1 MGFLLRDALRRLC
14 VEIGWSYAVF
24 WRAIGCRNPKKLVWE
39 DGHCERL
46 PSISGFDAMDMLLK
60 EKGLT
65 RGSAN
70 DWYAEIES
78 QAEDKLGML
87 FKKMMVSQVHVVG
100 EGVVGRA
107 VLTGHHQWILRD
119 KLGLSSSDISAEMK
133 AQFFAGIQTIAI
145 IPVLPFGVVQLGSTQ
160 MVIENIGFIN
170 HVRCLFAQLGSVS
183 GTFTSDVTQKAFS
196 KNSIL
201 QASPAVPDFTCL
213 SGEFGAQAVSSL
225 PAISGRVFHQPDQRS
240 TSLRIA
246 KQPCGS
252 TSVDFNVKSDY
263 GVSKVTLANMATAT
277 TQAIYSKMLLQDSD
291 TIVKPGHPNNQLECH
306 ASKAQVSPID
316 YSIRFNQQASEYSS
330 CSGFENNSL
339 AATSDLHSSSLAVSA
354 KVPTPSNGGPLEKK
368 STISNSE
375 SVQTRYS
382 RSKSSYQQTGSDVGS
397 FYDREGQFSGHAF
410 GETSS
415 YPAESKVKVK
425 TSHDNPSGNGRNFM
439 TNNKINNLD
448 GKQVI
453 SEDSMSTHFMEKDFQ
468 KIVAA
473 GRKDSGNDLFQCID
487 VLPAEFGKYGASY
500 DPLGTLSQSDCW
512 TSSSNPFEEK
522 QRFLNGE
529 SIANSQQ
536 KFLEEPCFMGLLDGK
551 SAKLIQS
558 GSGDDLFDALG
569 IQYKS
574 SHYNAHELDTDVS
587 TCITSLDTGPFFDSL
602 NHENSCTDIFLENYH
617 DQLLDAVVSKAKSGA
632 KQNSDD
638 DVSCRTSITNISS
651 SSFRGSSSASGR
663 VASSGQTGTNFS
675 DPLTVL
681 SKSEPAIYNT
691 GKSAGGSDKTEEC
704 SMRSEP
710 CRTPIIPWMDNGRNI
725 KSGRASSAQCKR
737 VDDIG
742 KLTRKRARPG
752 ENPRPRPKDRQMI
765 QDRVKELREIVPN
778 GAKCSIDA
786 LLEKTIKHML
796 FLQSVTKHAD
806 KLKETGEPK
815 IISKEGGLLLK
826 DSFES
831 GATWAFEVGNQ
842 SMICPIIVEDLN
854 TPRQM
859 LVEMLCEER
868 GFFLEIA
875 DLIRGMGLTILKGVM
890 ESRDDKIW
898 ARFVAEANRDVT
910 RMEIFLSLVHL
921 LEPTM
926 GSHITPAGVNNLAT
940 PQMPAPPPS
949 MPATVI
955 SDSLV

>member
-60 EKGLT
+60 EKGLA

-70 DWYAEIES
+70 DWYAEVGGR
-78 QAEDKLGML
+78 AEDKLGTL
-87 FKKMMVSQVHVVG
+87 FKNMMVSQVHVVG

-119 KLGLSSSDISAEMK
+119 MLGVSLSDISAEMM

-183 GTFTSDVTQKAFS
+183 GIFTSDVTQKAFS
-196 KNSIL
+196 KNSIV
-201 QASPAVPDFTCL
+201 QASLAVPGFTCP
-213 SGEFGAQAVSSL
+213 SGEFGAQAVRSL
-225 PAISGRVFHQPDQRS
+225 PAISGGVCHQPDQRG
-240 TSLRIA
+240 TSLRTA

-252 TSVDFNVKSDY
+252 ASVDFNVKSDS
-263 GVSKVTLANMATAT
+263 GVSKVTLANMATAA
-277 TQAIYSKMLLQDSD
+277 TQAIHSKMLLQVSD
-291 TIVKPGHPNNQLECH
+291 TTVKPGHPNNQLECH
-306 ASKAQVSPID
+306 SSKAQGSPID
-316 YSIRFNQQASEYSS
+316 LGIRFNQQVSEYSS

-339 AATSDLHSSSLAVSA
+339 GVTSDLHSSSLAVSG
-354 KVPTPSNGGPLEKK
+354 KLPTPSSNSDLLEKR

-375 SVQTRYS
+375 SVQTRSS
-382 RSKSSYQQTGSDVGS
+382 RSKSSYQQTGSDVES
-397 FYDREGQFSGHAF
+397 FCDRKGQFSRHAI

-415 YPAESKVKVK
+415 FPVDSKVKVR
-425 TSHDNPSGNGRNFM
+425 TSHDIPSGNGRNFM

-453 SEDSMSTHFMEKDFQ
+453 LEDLLSTHLVEKNFRR
-468 KIVAA
+468 IVAA
-473 GRKDSGNDLFQCID
+473 GKKVQGNDRFQSID

-500 DPLGTLSQSDCW
+500 DHLGTLSHSDCQ
-512 TSSSNPFEEK
+512 TNTSNPFEDK

-529 SIANSQQ
+529 SIVNSQE
-536 KFLEEPCFMGLLDGK
+536 KFLEELYFTDSLDGK

-558 GSGDDLFDALG
+558 GSGNDLFDALG
-569 IQYKS
+569 IEYKS
-574 SHYNAHELDTDVS
+574 SHCNAHELDTDVS
-587 TCITSLDTGPFFDSL
+587 TCITPSDMGPLFASL
-602 NHENSCTDIFLENYH
+602 NHEDSCTDIFSENYH

-638 DVSCRTSITNISS
+638 DVSCRTSITNASS
-651 SSFRGSSSASGR
+651 ASVRASSSASGW
-663 VASSGQTGTNFS
+663 VTSSEQTGTNMS
-675 DPLTVL
+675 GLLPML
-681 SKSEPAIYNT
+681 SKTEPAICNP
-691 GKSAGGSDKTEEC
+691 GKSVCNTDKTEQC
-704 SMRSEP
+704 SMSEP
-710 CRTPIIPWMDNGRNI
+710 YRTPIIPWVDNGRII
-725 KSGRASSAQCKR
+725 KSGRASTAQCKR

-752 ENPRPRPKDRQMI
+752 ESPRPRPKDRQMI

-815 IISKEGGLLLK
+815 IVSKEGGLLLK

-842 SMICPIIVEDLN
+842 SVICPIIVEDLN
-854 TPRQM
+854 APRQL

-890 ESRDDKIW
+890 EARDDKIW

-926 GSHITPAGVNNLAT
+926 GSHITPVGVNNLAT
-940 PQMPAPPPS
+940 AQMPAPRSS

-955 SDSLV
+955 TDSLV